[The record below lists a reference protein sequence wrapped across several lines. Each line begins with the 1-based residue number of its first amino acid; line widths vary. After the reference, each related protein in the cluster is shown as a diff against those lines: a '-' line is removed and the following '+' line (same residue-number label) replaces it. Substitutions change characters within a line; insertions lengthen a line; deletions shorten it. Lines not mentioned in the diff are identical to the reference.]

1 MKTRCKLKRPRNT
14 HTWMFYQSQIFK
26 QNITIQKSCHSKPH
40 VAHQFEQRCECTG
53 ASSQELQ
60 ICFFLFDLGRILT
73 SQFSFLA
80 ARLVGLFLRALWP
93 KYKRFNREHENWNIG
108 WLLRYEKY
116 VIQLSPNLLSTNPSI
131 LPYLRYFH
139 LLFKLLSP
147 PGSLLNFPTNKDQRM
162 HFLYR

>member
-14 HTWMFYQSQIFK
+14 HTWMFYQLQIFK

-40 VAHQFEQRCECTG
+40 VAHQFEQPCECTG
-53 ASSQELQ
+53 TSSQELQ

-93 KYKRFNREHENWNIG
+93 KYKRFNREHENWNIE
-108 WLLRYEKY
+108 WLWKIWKICHPTLPQSI
-116 VIQLSPNLLSTNPSI
+116 VNQPLNFAISSMLSPTVQIIITPGLLI
-131 LPYLRYFH
+131 KLPY
-139 LLFKLLSP
+139 K
-147 PGSLLNFPTNKDQRM
+147 
-162 HFLYR
+162 